1 MSLVLGLWTFRT
13 LLRGSTAIA
22 LENLALRDQLAVLQR
37 SVRRPRLLWRD
48 RILWVW
54 LSRIWTAW
62 RSSLI
67 IVQPA
72 TVLGWHRRGVQLY
85 WRWKSRAKAG
95 GRPRLDP
102 KLRHLIRQMAREN
115 PTWGRRRI
123 QAELALL
130 GYDVAELTVAK
141 YMHRASLRPS
151 GRRASWS
158 RPFRRTTAPR
168 DLLRDRDRIYG
179 QAFSRRVERMG
190 IHEVHI
196 APRAPWQ
203 NPFAERVI
211 GSLRREGLDHFLIL
225 SEAHLRR
232 LRRAYGAYDNTTWP
246 HQSLENSSPQPG
258 SSPFLRSEGSITA
271 TSVPPNHRDRDPPSL
286 APRVQQAW

>member
-1 MSLVLGLWTFRT
+1 MPTSSSP
-13 LLRGSTAIA
+13 STSSWSPPSASACASSSSSSATIA
-22 LENLALRDQLAVLQR
+22 AN
-37 SVRRPRLLWRD
+37 
-48 RILWVW
+48 
-54 LSRIWTAW
+54 
-62 RSSLI
+62 SSTSTSPI
-67 IVQPA
+67 
-72 TVLGWHRRGVQLY
+72 T
-85 WRWKSRAKAG
+85 
-95 GRPRLDP
+95 
-102 KLRHLIRQMAREN
+102 
-115 PTWGRRRI
+115 
-123 QAELALL
+123 
-130 GYDVAELTVAK
+130 
-141 YMHRASLRPS
+141 LRPS

-258 SSPFLRSEGSITA
+258 SSPFLRSE
-271 TSVPPNHRDRDPPSL
+271 
-286 APRVQQAW
+286 